1 MHSIADNPQVQ
12 TTPTNLAYVIY
23 TSGSTGQPKGAL
35 LTHANVLR
43 LFEASAEHF
52 SFGPDDVWT
61 LFHSCAFDFS
71 VWEIFGALL
80 YGGKLVIVPHAV
92 SRSPEDFHALLIE
105 QKVTVLNQTPS
116 AFKPLI
122 NVACAAQQKLALR
135 YVVFGGEALDVPSL
149 KPWFDHFGDQ
159 SPKLINMYGIT
170 ETTVHV
176 THRVITTA
184 DIKTQGSPIGAP
196 LADLSWYLLDAAL
209 NPVPKGCI
217 GELYVGGAGLARGY
231 LNRQDLTA
239 TRFIP
244 NLFAEDGSRLYRTG
258 DMARYRT
265 DGSIDYLG
273 RSDHQVKIRG
283 FRIELG
289 EIEAQLLAQP
299 QIRQAVV
306 LAQDN
311 ASGQQLVAY
320 LVGDESSREI
330 LKAAL
335 KDNLPDYMVPA
346 HLIFLPNLPLTANG
360 KLDRKALPQPDASH
374 LQGEYVAPQTEL
386 ERQIADIWQ
395 DVLKLERVGL
405 TDNFFELGGHSL
417 LVIKVVSRLQLQLG
431 LQLTPQQLFQAPVL
445 GDFAA
450 GLEQSAGQ
458 LDSAKMDRL
467 EALFDDMEEV

>member
-1 MHSIADNPQVQ
+1 
-12 TTPTNLAYVIY
+12 
-23 TSGSTGQPKGAL
+23 
-35 LTHANVLR
+35 
-43 LFEASAEHF
+43 
-52 SFGPDDVWT
+52 
-61 LFHSCAFDFS
+61 
-71 VWEIFGALL
+71 
-80 YGGKLVIVPHAV
+80 VPHAV

-116 AFKPLI
+116 AFKPLM
-122 NVACAAQQKLALR
+122 NVACAAQQNLALR

-149 KPWFDHFGDQ
+149 KPWFDQFGDQ

-176 THRVITTA
+176 TYRPITQT
-184 DIKTQGSPIGAP
+184 DLYQKNSPIGAP
-196 LADLSWYLLDAAL
+196 LADLSWYLLDANL

-217 GELYVGGAGLARGY
+217 GELYVGGPGLARGY
-231 LNRQDLTA
+231 LNRQALTA

-244 NLFAEDGSRLYRTG
+244 NLFADDGSRLYRTG
-258 DMARYRT
+258 DLARYRNN
-265 DGSIDYLG
+265 GSIDYLG

-299 QIRQAVV
+299 QVRQAVV
-306 LAQDN
+306 LAQDT
-311 ASGQQLVAY
+311 ASGPQLVAY
-320 LVGDESSREI
+320 LVADEDDRESI
-330 LKAAL
+330 KNVL

-346 HLIFLPNLPLTANG
+346 YLIFLLDLPLTANG
-360 KLDRKALPQPDASH
+360 KLDRRALPQPDASQ
-374 LQGEYVAPQTEL
+374 LQGEYLAPQTEL
-386 ERQIADIWQ
+386 EQNIAAIWQ

-417 LVIKVVSRLQLQLG
+417 LVIKVVSRLQLELG
-431 LQLTPQQLFQAPVL
+431 LQLTPQLLFQAPIL

-450 GLEQSAGQ
+450 GLAQSAGQ
-458 LDSAKMDRL
+458 LDSTKMDRL